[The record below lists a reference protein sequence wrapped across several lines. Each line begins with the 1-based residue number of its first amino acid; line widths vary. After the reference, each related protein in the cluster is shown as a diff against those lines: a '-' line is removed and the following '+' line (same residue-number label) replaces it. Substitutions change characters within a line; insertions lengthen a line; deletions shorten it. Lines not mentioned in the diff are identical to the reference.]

1 MEKKGASPERY
12 AITNDGFSQ
21 TGEAPNFRT
30 PANIRAI
37 SVIYYILNTYENQLV
52 RSE

>member
-21 TGEAPNFRT
+21 TGEAPNLWT
-30 PANIRAI
+30 PEHDRAI
-37 SVIYYILNTYENQLV
+37 SVI
-52 RSE
+52 